1 MQLLLS
7 DIPPL
12 RESNKSF
19 SNMFRKLMFEADHLL
34 IASGYI
40 STDSIT
46 EIKKIIESN
55 NRPHLNLMIG
65 MHYFDGIT
73 RTQYDAAR
81 YLDDFLT
88 STDMGSVSIA
98 TTFRFHGKMYS
109 FQKDGNTF
117 AGIVGSSNL
126 TGVLDHHSNYE
137 TDLLI
142 QEGSILNEISDFIN
156 KATIKIAKPISTWI
170 PDKYAENNPL
180 LEGHESVKKVAPA
193 NFVDI
198 RAKLTG
204 EVFKIPLKV
213 TSKQQKS
220 NLNAYFGKGR
230 KNTSTGFVKPRPW
243 YEVELI
249 VPKTITRHEAYPK
262 ATYPANQ
269 SIITV
274 YTDDYWKFDC
284 KISGDYSKNFR
295 SYNDLKILGKW
306 IKGRLEINGALQIG
320 QPVTETVLDNYGRS
334 DFELKKTSLPNTW
347 ILDFGV

>member
-1 MQLLLS
+1 MELLLS

-12 RESNKSF
+12 RESNNSF
-19 SNMFRKLMFEADHLL
+19 SNRFRTLMFEADHLQ

-55 NRPHLNLMIG
+55 NRPHLDLMIG

-81 YLDDFLT
+81 YLDDYLT
-88 STDMGSVSIA
+88 SKDMGSVSIA
-98 TTFRFHGKMYS
+98 TTFRFHGNMYS
-109 FQKDGNTF
+109 FQKDGKVF
-117 AGIVGSSNL
+117 AGIIGSSNL
-126 TGVLDHHSNYE
+126 TGVLDYHRNYE

-142 QEGSILNEISDFIN
+142 QEGAILNEISNFIT
-156 KATIKIAKPISTWI
+156 KATDKIADPISTWA
-170 PDKYAENNPL
+170 PNKYTENNAL
-180 LEGHESVKKVAPA
+180 LEGHESVKR
-193 NFVDI
+193 VDPGDFADVQA
-198 RAKLTG
+198 RLTG
-204 EVFKIPLKV
+204 EEFKIPLKA
-213 TSKQQKS
+213 TARQQKS
-220 NLNAYFGKGR
+220 NLNVYFGKGR
-230 KNTSTGFVKPRPW
+230 ENTSTGFVKPRHW

-249 VPKTITRHEAYPK
+249 VPNTITEQDAYPK

-274 YTDDYWKFDC
+274 YTDDYWKFEC

-306 IKGRLEINGALQIG
+306 IKGRLEINGSLQIG
-320 QPVTETVLDNYGRS
+320 QPVTEVVLDSYGRR
-334 DFELKKTSLPNTW
+334 DFELKKKKLMF
-347 ILDFGV
+347 LLFHQFF

>member
-1 MQLLLS
+1 MELLLS

-12 RESNKSF
+12 RESNNSF
-19 SNMFRKLMFEADHLL
+19 SNRFKTLMFEADHLQ

-46 EIKKIIESN
+46 EIKKIIECNS
-55 NRPHLNLMIG
+55 RPHLDLMIG

-88 STDMGSVSIA
+88 STGMGSVSIA

-109 FQKDGNTF
+109 FQKDGNAF
-117 AGIVGSSNL
+117 AGIIGSSNL
-126 TGVLDHHSNYE
+126 TGVLDYHRNYE

-142 QEGSILNEISDFIN
+142 QEGAILDEISNFIT
-156 KATIKIAKPISTWI
+156 KATDKIAEPISTWT
-170 PDKYAENNPL
+170 PDKYNENNAL
-180 LEGHESVKKVAPA
+180 LEGHESVKR
-193 NFVDI
+193 VDPI
-198 RAKLTG
+198 DFSDVQAMLTG
-204 EVFKIPLKV
+204 EEFKIPIKA
-213 TSKQQKS
+213 SARQQKS
-220 NLNAYFGKGR
+220 NLNSYFGKGR
-230 KNTSTGFVKPRPW
+230 KNTSTGFVKPRHW

-249 VPKTITRHEAYPK
+249 VPSTITSQDAYPK
-262 ATYPANQ
+262 AASPANQ

-274 YTDDYWKFDC
+274 YTDDYWKFEC

-320 QPVTETVLDNYGRS
+320 QHVTEEVLDNYGSR
-334 DFELKKTSLPNTW
+334 DFELKKTSLPDTW